1 LNNRSSSSK
10 KHNQTRRDC
19 NKNSLLG
26 SICILPNISFIT
38 QNEKNA
44 KKDEGTSTGKKFIY
58 IERGLSSAKS
68 ALKTTRIF

>member
-1 LNNRSSSSK
+1 LSNRSSSSK
-10 KHNQTRRDC
+10 KHNQTRLIVI
-19 NKNSLLG
+19 KTASLG
-26 SICILPNISFIT
+26 SICILLLNIFNH

-44 KKDEGTSTGKKFIY
+44 KNDEGTSTGKKFIY